1 MHAGL
6 VNAGGIMLTRFSPL
20 FMMILHKSFYLF
32 SSISVLIGTGIS
44 LVQVDYKRQL
54 VGSTIAQMG
63 FMLIQCA
70 LGAYLAAVIHL
81 ILHGLFKAT
90 LFLQAGSS
98 VQRFGVVNQSNE
110 KMSNLWIIVGRVLG
124 VFIAITFWFMTSGE
138 GIN

>member
-1 MHAGL
+1 M
-6 VNAGGIMLTRFSPL
+6 
-20 FMMILHKSFYLF
+20 
-32 SSISVLIGTGIS
+32 IGTGIS

-138 GIN
+138 GYQLVSALILGWSLYFSWKQLVVLEREEWDELLA

>member
-1 MHAGL
+1 
-6 VNAGGIMLTRFSPL
+6 
-20 FMMILHKSFYLF
+20 
-32 SSISVLIGTGIS
+32 
-44 LVQVDYKRQL
+44 
-54 VGSTIAQMG
+54 MG

-110 KMSNLWIIVGRVLG
+110 KISNLWIIVGRVLG
-124 VFIAITFWFMTSGE
+124 LFIAITFWFMTSREGYQLVSALILGWSLYFSWKQLVVFGE
-138 GIN
+138 GRMGQLLA